1 MGEQKEDK
9 VSQTEKLDGL
19 IIPEIEK
26 GKYTSIGRKCIK
38 EWIINVCLNKPISR
52 VINPKEGRDRKGEY
66 V

>member
-1 MGEQKEDK
+1 M
-9 VSQTEKLDGL
+9 

-52 VINPKEGRDRKGEY
+52 VINLKEGRDRKGEY

>member
-26 GKYTSIGRKCIK
+26 GKYTSIGRKFIK

-52 VINPKEGRDRKGEY
+52 VINLKEGRDRKGEY